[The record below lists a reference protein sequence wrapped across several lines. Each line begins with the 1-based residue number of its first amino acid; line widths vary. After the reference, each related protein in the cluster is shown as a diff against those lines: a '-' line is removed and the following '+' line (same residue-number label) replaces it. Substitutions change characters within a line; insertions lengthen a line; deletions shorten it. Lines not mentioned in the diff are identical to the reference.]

1 MNIEIINVGTE
12 LLLGEIVNTN
22 AVYLQKLCKDLGF
35 HVYHQTVVGDNP
47 QRIKECFDIA
57 FKRGADWVITT
68 GGLGPTA
75 DDVTKELTA
84 EYLGLTLLFNTIEA
98 KKVKD
103 KCTFVTGRD
112 TITENN
118 YKQAWFPKECDI
130 LENEVGT
137 ANACVMYKDNKKII
151 NLPGPPKELQYV
163 VEHSLKPYLLPYKK
177 DRIYTHEYTTI
188 IIGESKIAELLK
200 DIIDQQTEV
209 SIALYASEESVRIR
223 LGCVAS
229 NKEEADVK
237 MKMTKQF
244 IENELEDFLI
254 KESSLKEALFAIMP
268 PYHFYYHSTFTMRPD
283 FVLGKEIST
292 DATAMKIEINNTPHR
307 LGEII
312 EVTVNFKEKTHRF
325 EIPLLKKAVLSYPKL
340 EARMMQNI
348 YIYVKGL
355 KEA

>member
-1 MNIEIINVGTE
+1 MIIEIINVGTE

-47 QRIKECFDIA
+47 ERLKDCFDIA
-57 FKRGADWVITT
+57 FERGADWVITT

-84 EYLGLTLLFNTIEA
+84 EYLGLTLQWNTIEA

-118 YKQAWFPKECDI
+118 YKQAMFPKECVI
-130 LENEVGT
+130 LENELGT

-163 VEHSLKPYLLPYKK
+163 IEYSLKPYLLPYKK
-177 DRIYTHEYTTI
+177 DRIYTKEYTTI
-188 IIGESKIAELLK
+188 IIGESKIADLLK
-200 DIIDQQTEV
+200 DVIDQQKEV

-223 LGCVAS
+223 LGCIAS
-229 NKEEADVK
+229 NKEEADLK
-237 MKMTKQF
+237 MYRSRKR
-244 IENELEDFLI
+244 IERKLDDYLI
-254 KESSLKEALFAIMP
+254 QGNSLKEALFAIMP
-268 PYHFYYHSTFTMRPD
+268 PYHFYYHSSLIMRPE
-283 FVLGKEIST
+283 FVLGKEMST
-292 DATAMKIEINNTPHR
+292 DDTAMKIEINTISHR
-307 LGEII
+307 LGEIV
-312 EVTVNFKEKTHRF
+312 EVTLNYQDSQYQFK
-325 EIPLLKKAVLSYPKL
+325 IPLLKKATLSYPKL
-340 EARMMQNI
+340 EARLMQNI
-348 YIYVKGL
+348 YIYL
-355 KEA
+355 KQLNEI